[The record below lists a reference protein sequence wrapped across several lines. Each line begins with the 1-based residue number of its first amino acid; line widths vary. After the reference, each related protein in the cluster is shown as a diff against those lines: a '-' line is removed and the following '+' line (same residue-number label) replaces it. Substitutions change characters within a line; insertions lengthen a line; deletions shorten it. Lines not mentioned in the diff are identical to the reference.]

1 MIKTINLNGREISY
15 DLEYKNVK
23 NINLRIKADQSIY
36 MSANHR
42 VSDKIIEEF
51 LRSKA
56 EYILK
61 ALDHYAEIAKYAP
74 KPKQYIDGESF
85 RILGHDLRLK
95 VVQGK
100 RNTVESDESYI
111 TLTVKDSCNT
121 ELKKKTMDKWIKS
134 NCKEVLLAVCE
145 SVYPKF
151 QKYGVEFPELRFRN
165 MVSRWG
171 SCQPKRKILTFN
183 ISLVEAP
190 LSCIEYVVTHE
201 FTHFLQPNHSKKFY
215 NQLAM
220 FMPDWQERKKVL
232 EKNNCYV
239 EQEFKMKK
247 IIKNA
252 IQCKLCGDIIE
263 STDRHN
269 YVECKCGACAVD
281 GGHDYLRRTFKEQN
295 CYIELSITEEKV

>member
-1 MIKTINLNGREISY
+1 MIKTVNLNGRKISY
-15 DLEYKNVK
+15 NYEQKNVK

-36 MSANHR
+36 VSANFS
-42 VSDKIIEEF
+42 VTDDIIEEF
-51 LRSKA
+51 FKSKSD
-56 EYILK
+56 YILK
-61 ALDHYAEIAKYAP
+61 ALDHYANIAKYAP

-85 RILGHDLRLK
+85 RILGHDRRLK

-100 RNTVESDESYI
+100 RNIVESDEAYI
-111 TLTVKDSCNT
+111 TLTVKDVTNF
-121 ELKKKTMDKWIKS
+121 ELKKKIMDKWLK
-134 NCKEVLLAVCE
+134 NYCKEVLLAVCE

-151 QKYGVEFPELRFRN
+151 QKYGIDFPELRFRN

-171 SCQPKRKILTFN
+171 SCQPKKKILTFN
-183 ISLVEAP
+183 ISLIEAP

-239 EQEFKMKK
+239 E
-247 IIKNA
+247 
-252 IQCKLCGDIIE
+252 
-263 STDRHN
+263 
-269 YVECKCGACAVD
+269 
-281 GGHDYLRRTFKEQN
+281 
-295 CYIELSITEEKV
+295 